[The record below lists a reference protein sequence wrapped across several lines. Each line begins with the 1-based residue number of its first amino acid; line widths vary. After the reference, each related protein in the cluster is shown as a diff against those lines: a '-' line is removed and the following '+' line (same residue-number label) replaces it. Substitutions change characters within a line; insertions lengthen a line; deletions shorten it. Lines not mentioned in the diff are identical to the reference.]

1 MPTVNQSYAHCRRI
15 ARSRARNFFY
25 SFMLLSGDRRDAMC
39 ALYAFMRYS
48 DDIADDDSASL
59 ETRRQA
65 LGRWRSQVR
74 LALDGQ
80 PCDDRVLPA
89 FRHTVERYSIPHAY
103 FFELLDGMDADLSG
117 RVYRTFDE
125 LYRYC
130 YQAASVVGMSTIH
143 VFGHDTEAA
152 IPLAEKCG
160 VAFQLT
166 NIMRDVSTDAS
177 MGRVYFPEGE
187 LQQFGLRRNE
197 LLDRS
202 IPSFDAR
209 FQRFMEFQWRRADR
223 YYRESAALLSMVVPA
238 SRPALWA
245 LVSIYHKL
253 LVRIRKHGYGVLERH
268 VRLSVWEK
276 LWIVMRAFYLR
287 ARGGVPSFP
296 A

>member
-1 MPTVNQSYAHCRRI
+1 
-15 ARSRARNFFY
+15 
-25 SFMLLSGDRRDAMC
+25 MC

-48 DDIADDDSASL
+48 DDIADDNSASL
-59 ETRRQA
+59 PARRQA
-65 LGRWRSQVR
+65 LDKWRGQVR

-80 PCDDRVLPA
+80 SCDDPVLPA
-89 FRHTVERYSIPHAY
+89 FRDTVERYSIPHAY
-103 FFELLDGMDADLSG
+103 FFELLDGMDADLTE
-117 RVYRTFDE
+117 RVYGTFDE

-143 VFGHDTEAA
+143 VFGHDTKAA

-166 NIMRDVSTDAS
+166 NIMRDVSADAS

-187 LQQFGLRRNE
+187 LRRFGLRRNE
-197 LLDRS
+197 LLDRT
-202 IPSFDAR
+202 IPSADAR
-209 FQRFMEFQWRRADR
+209 FQRFMEFQWMRADG

-253 LVRIRKHGYGVLERH
+253 LMRIRKLGYRVLERR
-268 VRLSVWEK
+268 VRLSVWDK

>member
-1 MPTVNQSYAHCRRI
+1 MPTVDQSYAHCRRV

-25 SFMLLSGDRRDAMC
+25 SFLLLSGDRRDAMC
-39 ALYAFMRYS
+39 ALYAFMRHS

-59 ETRRQA
+59 QARRQA
-65 LGRWRSQVR
+65 LEKWRSQVR
-74 LALDGQ
+74 LALDGE
-80 PCDDRVLPA
+80 PCDDPVLPA
-89 FRHTVERYSIPHAY
+89 FRDAVKRFAIPHAY
-103 FFELLDGMDADLSG
+103 FFELLDGMDADLSE

-143 VFGHDTEAA
+143 VFGHDTQAA

-160 VAFQLT
+160 IAFQLT
-166 NIMRDVSTDAS
+166 NILRDVSTDAS

-187 LQQFGLRRNE
+187 LQRFGLRRNE
-197 LLDRS
+197 LLDRTIAS
-202 IPSFDAR
+202 VDAR
-209 FQRFMEFQWRRADR
+209 FQRFMEFQWMRADA
-223 YYRESAALLSMVVPA
+223 YYRESAALLPMVVPA

-253 LVRIRKHGYGVLERH
+253 LMRIRKLDYRVLERR
-268 VRLSVWEK
+268 VRLPVWEK